1 MSKINDETELYWF
14 RLINIQPRQQETTWY
29 RMGESMDKS
38 VLFVTANKVEDH
50 VFVDRTA
57 ASAIIKYVEYDDNI
71 PYNIIVLVTWLM
83 VMLVWTAIS
92 M

>member
-50 VFVDRTA
+50 VFVDRTV
-57 ASAIIKYVEYDDNI
+57 ASAIIKY
-71 PYNIIVLVTWLM
+71 
-83 VMLVWTAIS
+83 
-92 M
+92 